1 MSYLEAEK
9 KDPPA
14 ALEGDDEIDLIG
26 TLQIIADNLRL
37 LTLGPFLVGVITLGI
52 CLAIKPTFTAS
63 TKFLPPQQQQSAAAS
78 MLQSLGALGGIAGA
92 AAGLKNPTDQ
102 YIAFLKTRSVQ
113 EALVSRF
120 DLQTRYHQK
129 FLDSTR
135 RRLES
140 NTTLT
145 SGKDNI
151 ITIQVDDK
159 DPQFAADIANAYVEE
174 LRNLVNRLA
183 VTEAQQRRLFFEK
196 QLTET
201 KNKLSEAEKTLASSG
216 ISIAALNASPSL
228 ALERPARL
236 RAQITAQEIKTASLR
251 TYLTD
256 SAPEIR
262 QALGELSALNAQ
274 LSRAEK
280 EQAGG
285 KNLSSDDD
293 YIKNYREYKY
303 QEALFDIFTRQF
315 EMAKIDESREGS
327 IIQVVDSAIR
337 PERKSKPKTILTTI
351 TSAIGSFFIFF
362 AIALFR
368 SKIAAKNDTPEKSAK
383 IKALKESMRNA
394 FSLKAFSKK

>member
-1 MSYLEAEK
+1 
-9 KDPPA
+9 
-14 ALEGDDEIDLIG
+14 
-26 TLQIIADNLRL
+26 
-37 LTLGPFLVGVITLGI
+37 
-52 CLAIKPTFTAS
+52 
-63 TKFLPPQQQQSAAAS
+63 

-102 YIAFLKTRSVQ
+102 YISFLKTRSVQ
-113 EALVSRF
+113 EALVRRF

-135 RRLES
+135 RILEGS
-140 NTTLT
+140 TTFT

-159 DPQFAADIANAYVEE
+159 DPQVAADIANAYVEE

-196 QLTET
+196 QLAET
-201 KNKLSEAEKTLASSG
+201 KNKLSEAEKTLAASG

-236 RAQITAQEIKTASLR
+236 RAQITAQEIKIASLR

-262 QALGELSALNAQ
+262 QSLGELSALNAQ

-315 EMAKIDESREGS
+315 EMARIDESREGAT
-327 IIQVVDSAIR
+327 IQVVDSAIR
-337 PERKSKPKTILTTI
+337 PERKSKPKITLTTI
-351 TSAIGSFFIFF
+351 TSTIGSFFIFF

-368 SKIAAKNDTPEKSAK
+368 RKIAEKNSDPENSAK
-383 IKALKESMRNA
+383 IKALRESIRNA
-394 FSLKAFSKK
+394 FSWRRSRKK

>member
-1 MSYLEAEK
+1 MSHLENEK
-9 KDPPA
+9 KEPPA
-14 ALEGDDEIDLIG
+14 AAEGGDEIDLIG

-37 LTLGPFLVGVITLGI
+37 LTLGPLLVGIITLGV
-52 CLAIKPTFTAS
+52 CLSMAPTFTAS

-102 YIAFLKTRSVQ
+102 YISFLKTRSVQ
-113 EALVSRF
+113 EALVRRF

-135 RRLES
+135 RILEGS
-140 NTTLT
+140 TTFT

-159 DPQFAADIANAYVEE
+159 DPQVAADIANAYVEE

-201 KNKLSEAEKTLASSG
+201 KNKLSEAEKTLAASG

-236 RAQITAQEIKTASLR
+236 RAQITAQEIKIASLR

-262 QALGELSALNAQ
+262 QSLGELSALNAQ

-315 EMAKIDESREGS
+315 EMARIDESREGAT
-327 IIQVVDSAIR
+327 IQVVDSAIR
-337 PERKSKPKTILTTI
+337 PERKSKPKITLTTI
-351 TSAIGSFFIFF
+351 TSTIGSFFIFF
-362 AIALFR
+362 VAALFR
-368 SKIAAKNDTPEKSAK
+368 RKIAEKNSDPENSAK
-383 IKALKESMRNA
+383 IKALRESIRNA
-394 FSLKAFSKK
+394 FSWRRSRKK

>member
-1 MSYLEAEK
+1 MSHLENEK
-9 KDPPA
+9 KEPPA
-14 ALEGDDEIDLIG
+14 AAEGGDEIDLIG

-37 LTLGPFLVGVITLGI
+37 LTLGPLLVGIITLGV
-52 CLAIKPTFTAS
+52 CLSMAPTFTAS

-102 YIAFLKTRSVQ
+102 YISFLKTRSVQ
-113 EALVSRF
+113 EALVRRF

-135 RRLES
+135 RILEGS
-140 NTTLT
+140 TTFT

-159 DPQFAADIANAYVEE
+159 DPQVAADIANAYVEE

-196 QLTET
+196 QLAET
-201 KNKLSEAEKTLASSG
+201 KNKLSEAEKTLAASG

-236 RAQITAQEIKTASLR
+236 RAQITAQEIKIASLR

-262 QALGELSALNAQ
+262 QSLGELSALNAQ

-315 EMAKIDESREGS
+315 EMARIDESREGAT
-327 IIQVVDSAIR
+327 IQVVDSAIR
-337 PERKSKPKTILTTI
+337 PERKSKPKITLTTI
-351 TSAIGSFFIFF
+351 TSTIGSFFIFF

-368 SKIAAKNDTPEKSAK
+368 RKIAEKNSDPENSAK
-383 IKALKESMRNA
+383 IKALRESIRNA
-394 FSLKAFSKK
+394 FSWRRSRKK